1 MNAAELTANKQQFFL
16 SDIIGRKVL
25 SNGRKIGKLAD
36 LIIKENGG
44 KFPVVTYLYVG
55 RSFGYP
61 PLIIE
66 WEKVTSFSQKEI
78 TVSIGDVAEYA
89 KELQEDAIL
98 LKDYVLDKKVL
109 DVEERDIDVVY
120 DILLARKNGNL
131 YVCEVDFSKQRLY
144 KRMHLR
150 FLAKSVAE
158 VEEDKMVPW
167 AYIQPLTN
175 ISSFKGDIKLKVLKE
190 RLNTLAPIDLADVLE
205 EMNHEQRLTIF
216 EGLNEEKASDTLEEI
231 NPTVQRALIAS
242 LDKKKVAKL
251 LNVMTP
257 GQAADIL
264 AVLPLPESD
273 DILKSMSKDN
283 VAKIQTILGQHNQT
297 VINFATQKIL
307 SYLPEET
314 VLKALQDYPNDAVN
328 KDVVMY
334 VYVVDTEG
342 KLLGVIDIKE
352 LLQAPLRAT
361 TRLEDIM
368 LRNVVSLKTT
378 STLKEASLIFSRY
391 GFRALPV
398 VDNNGKLVGAVPFR
412 DVMNLGHIF
421 FD

>member
-78 TVSIGDVAEYA
+78 TVNIGDVAEYA